1 MNQLILRRVTGI
13 SGIFMYLT
21 VMTVIPLF
29 FVYDGAPPVSNI
41 LTRVLVNMF
50 TCAALIV
57 FLVGFREIIRL
68 ARPESGF
75 LASLAF
81 TAGLT
86 YVILLMVADSVQ
98 VGSALAHGSP
108 VDPTLVGSGGEAS
121 LLIWG
126 PLARLLT
133 AIFLAASGGAILVS
147 GILPRWTAWLAFAVA
162 AFHLALVPTIFSG
175 TDPSLFYSIN
185 GLGIPTAGG
194 LFGLWILVVS
204 IVLLVRTRAPSVA
217 SA

>member
-75 LASLAF
+75 LVSLAF

-133 AIFLAASGGAILVS
+133 AIFLAASAGAILVS

-175 TDPSLFYSIN
+175 TNPSLFYSIN

-204 IVLLVRTRAPSVA
+204 IVLLARARAPSVA